1 MTGKKITF
9 CISYISSLAISFPY
23 KVFLLHFL
31 IFKSHRFG
39 EWLIFEAD
47 GSSRCEDK
55 KYCKRFDNWHWWSP
69 HQRCYRQFSQGPCKK
84 GASGFF
90 CGKCQDLTFSFS
102 AGKLFYLD
110 PDAGGTGCHC
120 RPDWS
125 VYYWG
130 ETGECFEQVRYEKT
144 IEFPTK
150 WQRKKA

>member
-1 MTGKKITF
+1 MVATPEVLQAVLPGAVQERWF
-9 CISYISSLAISFPY
+9 R
-23 KVFLLHFL
+23 VFLREM
-31 IFKSHRFG
+31 SRF
-39 EWLIFEAD
+39 EISL
-47 GSSRCEDK
+47 
-55 KYCKRFDNWHWWSP
+55 
-69 HQRCYRQFSQGPCKK
+69 
-84 GASGFF
+84 
-90 CGKCQDLTFSFS
+90 FS